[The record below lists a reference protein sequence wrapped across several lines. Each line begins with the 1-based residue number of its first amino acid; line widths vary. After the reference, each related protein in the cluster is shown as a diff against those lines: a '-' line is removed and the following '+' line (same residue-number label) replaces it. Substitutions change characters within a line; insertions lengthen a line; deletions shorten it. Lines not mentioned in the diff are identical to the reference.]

1 MPTQPSSKQI
11 SFLPDDLGSPA
22 TDVQSAL
29 REALAGGGAAPVIA
43 VLGDSITE
51 SSTARTHSWPELLQG
66 VIQQAGDDV
75 KVVNLAHGG
84 ATFLLAKA
92 DNTFGGTTM
101 VAKAIALN
109 PAVVIVQLGYNDAAT
124 GSSSGTLQSHAQS
137 VLTELRAGLPDAK
150 ILFFSEVCHDSTNVP
165 FLSALTNEGCLP
177 YDMELR
183 ASGLLTGVYCEAML
197 SDAASVGT
205 IAKLDTLKT
214 INTAIGGFTEWD
226 GVFAVDYW
234 KIARLGCTM
243 ADGLHPTFPG
253 MQLLANTAATHLAA
267 STANTLFPKF
277 TAMSANILD
286 GLNTLFDM
294 YLTAGGGRW
303 VPLVATPDR
312 DKLSYEMGVF
322 QKFNPDSWFYPYRT
336 KFSVHG
342 PSGTNAPLHLL
353 IKNGP
358 PSTAVTSSTAGAA
371 FVSSGNTTS
380 VDGDALITIPAAF
393 AGEENLIKVGNEVYG
408 PFDKGDS
415 TDGTQTLDD
424 VQFAAVTATG
434 VATLTI
440 SPLGGNTLAVE
451 IDGTLS
457 ASSGFTVGPYPFVL
471 ENTGIGTWLSIAG
484 VLGVVPGTGIAP
496 TADNTYSCGGIGYR
510 WSSVYANTM
519 YATTG
524 FVTTSDERA
533 KKDIYPS
540 LLGLEFIDD
549 LRPVA
554 YRWKTGTDTGTYH
567 GLLAQDV
574 EAALNGRDFAGL
586 VLPEGADGAYGLRYT
601 EFIAPLIRAV
611 QELKAQNQELSD
623 RILALEAT

>member
-22 TDVQSAL
+22 SDVQTAL
-29 REALAGGGAAPVIA
+29 REALTSAAGVAPVIA

-84 ATFLLAKA
+84 ATFLSART

-165 FLSALTNEGCLP
+165 LLSALTNKGCLP

-205 IAKLDTLKT
+205 IAKLDKLKT
-214 INTAIGGFTEWD
+214 INTAIDGFTEWD

-286 GLNTLFDM
+286 GLDTLFSM
-294 YLTAGGGRW
+294 YLTDGGGYW
-303 VPLVATPDR
+303 VPVAASANR

-353 IKNGP
+353 IENGP

-380 VDGDALITIPAAF
+380 VDGDTIITIPAAF

-408 PFDKGDS
+408 PFDKADS

-424 VQFAAVTATG
+424 VQFAAVTASS

-440 SPLGGNTLAVE
+440 SPLGGNTLDVD
-451 IDGTLS
+451 INGTLS

-471 ENTGIGTWLSIAG
+471 ESTGIGTWLSIAG
-484 VLGVVPGTGIAP
+484 VLGVVPGLGIAP

-510 WSSVYANTM
+510 WTTV

-524 FVTTSDERA
+524 TINTSDERT

-540 LLGLEFIDD
+540 PLGLEFIDD

-554 YRWKTGTDTGTYH
+554 YRWKTGTDKGTYH

-586 VLPEGADGAYGLRYT
+586 VLPEGDDGAYGLRYT

-611 QELKAQNQELSD
+611 QELKTQNAELAA
-623 RILALEAT
+623 RITQLENSP